1 MPGRIF
7 LLTKKAKA
15 FLVLSLLLIIAAIL
29 IVQPRLSKS
38 VKASPSND
46 NTSVFTGQFL
56 PAFLGGAYDPTEA
69 YKRIAG
75 LPVYVFGYDRWSGT
89 QAMVINNYAIRT
101 QIRADG
107 SFQVQGLPT
116 AAHYAVYFP
125 YKLKADG
132 GVERTDCVAGAGAL
146 DPCAND
152 TAKTA
157 EFRWPDD
164 EDQIKDVFSY
174 AQGDASAVTIGNT
187 QVDNQQVK
195 LGKVFLTNETRVDIV
210 NHINVFP
217 LVPNKTLKIVLKD
230 YTDDSSFEVVAQRIV
245 SEKTEFESAANSL
258 TVPVSFPIIRGRTS
272 SALAPGSGYK
282 IYNKTFQAYAPPG
295 KYVISYWRTESNNPS
310 YKDWDTKSPVN
321 SIKNGLS
328 LEKVTRDWRA
338 VSSDP
343 NLIGPV
349 WPNGIKIW
357 GTVTDK
363 DGYLMDGTNEN
374 HPNVLIDLKSD
385 TGLENTYAGRNDE
398 TGPDKNFYAPGLGLD
413 LPTRTI
419 WGIYA
424 IAQTVPE
431 SIALTFSTQIEMP
444 WVYIKEEVGKNYQQ
458 DPQPPKPNTSS
469 KFIRGTDGPIRIDLT
484 ASKGTNSSG
493 YNTGLFLKL
502 GCPTAG
508 CPDFANANARLVT
521 DNSQNFSIP
530 ALSKTYGANRL
541 GEIYIPDADLK
552 RDQAY
557 GIEIRAGNMISYP
570 SVNYPSTGYLE
581 QTVQLAQSSYWGTSE
596 SYKFLGIVPIPFFK
610 TAIASSDGKVHG
622 KVTLKMA
629 GTGTTI
635 SGLKI
640 TFKAIRVVNS
650 IDKVKDGYPCTVSD
664 GCGVLYNGVVSN
676 DLPAGLEGGGE
687 FEIVVPQP
695 LTVDQAKVECAKAFI
710 SGGLISAAYCGQ
722 LLSSDRITETY
733 SVNVAGTTVEAGG
746 KQTPA
751 EDGHTFQVDS
761 KNPTIMP
768 FVLTP
773 GFSCNRA
780 FPVDGLN
787 WNILSNVPCNMGMFF
802 SNSLDGF
809 FNFIQKNGL
818 QMRPL
823 TLETGVVN
831 VWNVNRALANIFF
844 VILLIII
851 GIATILR
858 LEPKTYNLGTLLPR
872 LFINIALANF
882 SLLLVQI
889 LIDTANI
896 LTQTFFTL
904 MEGVLKGVSWT
915 GGGQLLSSGSPGVA
929 GSALMGGLAGGLALV
944 FIGAIVAVAVTSG
957 AALIPI
963 LTFILS
969 LVLSVVVFALGLIL
983 LFFLRYAGVWIA
995 TALAPIFFVVNTLP
1009 SKTFEGLSKLF
1020 WSTVLPLIFMGP
1032 VMAFVLGMGMLLL
1045 TIGGDEN
1052 GLFAGFGT
1060 AIVGLLALFAT
1071 LQVPGILSGL
1081 FGKGLIN
1088 AEFGGK
1094 EGTSGMAGGMVAG
1107 RLGAKDMD
1115 TLKKERLNASAMEGF
1130 AERGKGDSRFG
1141 ALGGVFKGLTGRY
1154 ATQDAEHKQFE
1165 ANVKA
1170 GGASRAKPW
1179 QKARTEM
1186 TGDAELAR
1194 QADVSPDQFKLL
1206 SGYFNNASRTKVD
1219 EGLYTGNMVPKRNA
1233 AGIPLIT
1240 GEQEAERITLG
1251 DFFTRNGIALNAKGE
1266 VGDKVAA
1273 INAFKKIKPPA
1284 GATDDQIEAQNLNM
1298 QKMRQFAR
1306 VTKVPD

>member
-1 MPGRIF
+1 LPGRIF
-7 LLTKKAKA
+7 LLTKKSVG
-15 FLVLSLLLIIAAIL
+15 FLTLLLLLIIAI
-29 IVQPRLSKS
+29 IFVIQPRFSKKVS
-38 VKASPSND
+38 ASPSEN

-69 YKRIAG
+69 YKRISG

-125 YKLKADG
+125 YKLNASG
-132 GVERTDCVAGAGAL
+132 AVERTDCVSGAGAL

-152 TAKTA
+152 TSKTA

-187 QVDNQQVK
+187 QVDGQQVK

-217 LVPNKTLKIVLKD
+217 LVPNKALKIVIWD
-230 YTDDSSFEVVAQRIV
+230 SPDSSFEVVAQRI
-245 SEKTEFESAANSL
+245 SKTPVCYASGACDPQLPINS
-258 TVPVSFPIIRGRTS
+258 PIIGGRT
-272 SALAPGSGYK
+272 APTNTVRLSGQAVDHV
-282 IYNKTFQAYAPPG
+282 FEAYAPEG
-295 KYVISYWRTESNNPS
+295 RYTITYWRTGPGSQT
-310 YKDWDTKSPVN
+310 YKDWDLKAPVN
-321 SIKNGLS
+321 SVKTGLA
-328 LEKVTRDWRA
+328 LEKVTRDWR
-338 VSSDP
+338 
-343 NLIGPV
+343 PV
-349 WPNGIKIW
+349 LLDSGLTGSIWTNGITVW
-357 GTVTDK
+357 GTVTNDS
-363 DGYLMDGTNEN
+363 GYLMDNSILNPTSGS
-374 HPNVLIDLKSD
+374 DLPDISVNIKSD
-385 TGLENTYAGRNDE
+385 VGIQDYNNRSDPIDE
-398 TGPDKNFYAPGLGLD
+398 SKSSKNFYRPGGCNSYGQPYSCA
-413 LPTRTI
+413 LPVKSV

-424 IAQTVPE
+424 ISQGVYSSLPRVEAPWTYIDQDTYQANPKSPE
-431 SIALTFSTQIEMP
+431 
-444 WVYIKEEVGKNYQQ
+444 KNFV
-458 DPQPPKPNTSS
+458 T
-469 KFIRGTDGPIRIDLT
+469 GTDGPIRIDLT

-502 GCPTAG
+502 GCPAAG
-508 CPDFANANARLVT
+508 CPDFANASARLAT

-530 ALSKTYGANRL
+530 ALSKTYSANRL

-552 RDQAY
+552 RDQTYAV
-557 GIEIRAGNMISYP
+557 ETRAGNYMSYTTA
-570 SVNYPSTGYLE
+570 NYPSTGYLE
-581 QTVQLAQSSYWGTSE
+581 QTVQLAQSSSWGTSE
-596 SYKFLGIVPIPFFK
+596 NYKFLGVVPIPFLK

-622 KVTLKMA
+622 KVTLKVSGQGM
-629 GTGTTI
+629 TI

-640 TFKAIRVVNS
+640 TFKAIKLINTA
-650 IDKVKDGYPCTVSD
+650 DKIKDGFPCTVSD
-664 GCGVLYNGVVSN
+664 GCGVLYNGVISN
-676 DLPAGLEGGGE
+676 DLPPGLEGGGE

-695 LTVDQAKVECAKAFI
+695 PSVDQAKVECLKMLLPGVVTFCA
-710 SGGLISAAYCGQ
+710 Q

-733 SVNVAGTTVEAGG
+733 SVNVAGTTIESSG

-751 EDGHTFQVDS
+751 EAGHTFQVDS

-768 FVLTP
+768 FTLTP

-780 FPVDGLN
+780 FPVDSLHLD
-787 WNILSNVPCNMGMFF
+787 NILTNVPCNMGMFF

-809 FNFIQKNGL
+809 FNFVQKNGL

-823 TLETGVVN
+823 TAEVGVVK

-882 SLLLVQI
+882 SLLLVQV

-904 MEGVLKGVSWT
+904 MEGILKGVSWE
-915 GGGQLLSSGSPGVA
+915 GGAQILSSGGQGVA
-929 GSALMGGLAGGLALV
+929 GSALMGGFAGVLAVV
-944 FIGAIVAVAVTSG
+944 FIGAIVAVVATSG

-969 LVLSVVVFALGLIL
+969 LILSFVVFALGLVL
-983 LFFLRYAGVWIA
+983 LFFMRYAGVWIA

-1045 TIGGDEN
+1045 TIGGGEN

-1060 AIVGLLALFAT
+1060 AIVGLLALGAT
-1071 LQVPGILSGL
+1071 LSVPGILSGM
-1081 FGKGLIN
+1081 FKGGLVS
-1088 AEFGGK
+1088 AQFGGK
-1094 EGTSGMAGGMVAG
+1094 EGTSGMAGGLVAG

-1115 TLKKERLNASAMEGF
+1115 TLKKERLNATSMEGF
-1130 AERGKGDSRFG
+1130 AERGKGSRFG
-1141 ALGGVFKGLTGRY
+1141 ALGGIAAGLTGRY
-1154 ATQDAEHKQFE
+1154 ATQDAERKQYE
-1165 ANVKA
+1165 ASVKA
-1170 GGASRAKPW
+1170 GGAKPW
-1179 QKARTEM
+1179 AEAKAEM
-1186 TGDAELAR
+1186 TEDAELAR
-1194 QADVSPDQFKLL
+1194 QADVRPDQFKLL
-1206 SGYFNNASRTKVD
+1206 SGYFSNASRTNPD
-1219 EGLYTGNMVPKRNA
+1219 QGLYTGTRNA
-1233 AGIPLIT
+1233 AGDFV
-1240 GEQEAERITLG
+1240 RVSLG
-1251 DFFTRNGIALNAKGE
+1251 QFFTDNGVAINAKGE
-1266 VGDKVAA
+1266 PDRVAA
-1273 INAFKKIKPPA
+1273 INAFKKIKPKV
-1284 GATDDQIEAQNLNM
+1284 GATPDQIEAQGLNM
-1298 QKMRQFAR
+1298 QQMRQFAR